1 MKQVRETCG
10 LKTFNK
16 KFVII
21 IQNNSCLV
29 NACVY
34 VIREEWAFVACFC
47 CSYSCYFLK
56 KKRERGMLLGRRA
69 KMLMPFQT
77 RIKLWLSGFYFDITE
92 YSLNCCAVMPK

>member
-47 CSYSCYFLK
+47 CSYSCYIFK
-56 KKRERGMLLGRRA
+56 EKEGAWNVVGAPSENANAFSDAYKIVAKRIL
-69 KMLMPFQT
+69 F
-77 RIKLWLSGFYFDITE
+77 
-92 YSLNCCAVMPK
+92 